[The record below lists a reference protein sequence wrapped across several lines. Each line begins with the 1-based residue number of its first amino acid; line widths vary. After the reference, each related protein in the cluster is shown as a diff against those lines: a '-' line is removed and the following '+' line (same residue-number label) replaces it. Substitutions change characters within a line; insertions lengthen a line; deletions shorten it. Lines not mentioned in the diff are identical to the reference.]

1 MQKKTIVL
9 IAIIAAVGA
18 ALTLGVLRSAPRGST
33 AEEGG
38 EAAGPLAYARG
49 PHGARLLSDA
59 GLQLEMTIYE
69 TGVEPQF
76 RVYPYDSADKPIAP
90 KEVTLSVELHRL
102 GGRVDRI
109 TFTPEADY
117 LRGNE
122 VIEEP
127 HSFDVKVS
135 AARSGRQQ
143 AFSYSQ
149 IEGKVQLGADQIK
162 SAGITIN

>member
-1 MQKKTIVL
+1 MQKKTIV
-9 IAIIAAVGA
+9 IAAIIVAIGA
-18 ALTLGVLRSAPRGST
+18 ALTLAVLRSAPRGST
-33 AEEGG
+33 PDEGG
-38 EAAGPLAYARG
+38 EAAGPLSYARG

-76 RVYPYDSADKPIAP
+76 RVYPYDSANKPIAP
-90 KEVTLSVELHRL
+90 KEVSLTVELHRL

-122 VIEEP
+122 VVEEP
-127 HSFDVKVS
+127 HSFDVKVAATR
-135 AARSGRQQ
+135 AARRHEW
-143 AFSYSQ
+143 SYAQ
-149 IEGKVQLGADQIK
+149 
-162 SAGITIN
+162 